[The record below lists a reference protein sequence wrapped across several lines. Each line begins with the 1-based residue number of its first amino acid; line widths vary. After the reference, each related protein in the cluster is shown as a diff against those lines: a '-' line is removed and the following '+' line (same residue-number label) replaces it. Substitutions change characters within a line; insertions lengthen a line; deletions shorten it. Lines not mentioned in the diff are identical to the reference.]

1 MQKTLV
7 HEMLGRGPWGLA
19 SFISVHTGIGCV
31 GIVRFGSKAQKDQ
44 YLPKMAK
51 GEWLGSFALTE
62 PGAGSDAGALQTRA
76 ERRGDHYVLNGRK
89 TFITNAPLA
98 HQYLLFARTDKG
110 ITAFIVD
117 RESPGLSIGSI
128 FDTLG
133 HQGSRISEIVLED
146 CRIPATALIGEEG
159 KGFDYAKRTLAEGRT
174 TLAARC
180 VGAGQKA
187 LELAL
192 QYAEE
197 RHTFGKPLAEHQS
210 IAFRLA
216 QMSARTEAAR
226 LLVYRSAW
234 LLDQRRPGH
243 PRVVDRQAGRRGE
256 RLADGRRRHADLRRQ
271 RLHPRR
277 VHDRPH
283 LARRARRARLRR
295 LERGAADR
303 HRAAAAQG
311 RRGDEVRGMRAWG
324 LGAWGISAESL
335 PSLLQAALSWPK
347 PPQPSFPQPLIPRRP
362 ASRVAAAARRSASC
376 RCPLQAMIPGS
387 SVFALVEAQRLAV
400 AVGDAAAGFG
410 DQRGAGADVP
420 LVLRRQAEGGVAAPG
435 GDQRQLVGDAAGE
448 LDAAAPLELVP
459 LAALVLRAA
468 GEHARRRQVVAACST
483 RAGAPLS
490 VYAGAALRR
499 RTARRVTGL

>member
-1 MQKTLV
+1 MDFSLSADDVLLQQSVRDFVEERANECWKEIDRTDEMPQQLIDGARELGLFGLSIPVEYGGLGLSVQQKTLV

-31 GIVRFGSKAQKDQ
+31 GIVRFGSEAQKDQ

-62 PGAGSDAGALQTRA
+62 PGAGSDAGALTTRA

-117 RESPGLSIGSI
+117 RESPGLTIGSI

-210 IAFRLA
+210 IAFKLA
-216 QMSARTEAAR
+216 QMSARIEAAR

-234 LLDQRRPGH
+234 LLDRGGPAIRESSTAKLIAAENAWQT
-243 PRVVDRQAGRRGE
+243 VDDAMQIFGGNGYIRGE
-256 RLADGRRRHADLRRQ
+256 YMI
-271 RLHPRR
+271 
-277 VHDRPH
+277 DRIW
-283 LARRARRARLRR
+283 R
-295 LERGAADR
+295 D
-303 HRAAAAQG
+303 
-311 RRGDEVRGMRAWG
+311 V
-324 LGAWGISAESL
+324 
-335 PSLLQAALSWPK
+335 
-347 PPQPSFPQPLIPRRP
+347 
-362 ASRVAAAARRSASC
+362 RVARVYD
-376 RCPLQAMIPGS
+376 GS
-387 SVFALVEAQRLAV
+387 SEVQQIVIAQRLRK
-400 AVGDAAAGFG
+400 GD
-410 DQRGAGADVP
+410 V
-420 LVLRRQAEGGVAAPG
+420 E
-435 GDQRQLVGDAAGE
+435 
-448 LDAAAPLELVP
+448 
-459 LAALVLRAA
+459 
-468 GEHARRRQVVAACST
+468 T
-483 RAGAPLS
+483 K
-490 VYAGAALRR
+490 YAG
-499 RTARRVTGL
+499 

>member
-1 MQKTLV
+1 MDFSLSSDDVLLQQSVRDFVEEQANACWKEIDRTDRLPDLLIDGVRQLGLFGLSIPAEYGGLGLSVMQKTLV

-31 GIVRFGSKAQKDQ
+31 GIVRFGSPAQKDH
-44 YLPKMAK
+44 YLPKMAS

-62 PGAGSDAGALQTRA
+62 PGAGSDAGALETRA
-76 ERRGDHYVLNGRK
+76 ERRGDQWVLNGHK

-98 HQYLLFARTDKG
+98 HQYFLFARTDKG

-133 HQGSRISEIVLED
+133 HQGSQISEIGLED
-146 CRIPATALIGEEG
+146 CRIPAATLVGEEG

-216 QMSARTEAAR
+216 QMSARIEAAR

-234 LLDQRRPGH
+234 LLD
-243 PRVVDRQAGRRGE
+243 RGE
-256 RLADGRRRHADLRRQ
+256 PAIRESSTAKLVAAENAWQTVDDAMQIFGGNGYIRGEYMI
-271 RLHPRR
+271 
-277 VHDRPH
+277 DRIW
-283 LARRARRARLRR
+283 R
-295 LERGAADR
+295 D
-303 HRAAAAQG
+303 
-311 RRGDEVRGMRAWG
+311 V
-324 LGAWGISAESL
+324 
-335 PSLLQAALSWPK
+335 
-347 PPQPSFPQPLIPRRP
+347 
-362 ASRVAAAARRSASC
+362 RVARVYD
-376 RCPLQAMIPGS
+376 GS
-387 SVFALVEAQRLAV
+387 SEVQQIVIAQRLRK
-400 AVGDAAAGFG
+400 GDVETKAGG
-410 DQRGAGADVP
+410 
-420 LVLRRQAEGGVAAPG
+420 
-435 GDQRQLVGDAAGE
+435 
-448 LDAAAPLELVP
+448 
-459 LAALVLRAA
+459 
-468 GEHARRRQVVAACST
+468 
-483 RAGAPLS
+483 
-490 VYAGAALRR
+490 
-499 RTARRVTGL
+499 